1 MQVRRK
7 ADPAKGGFQEFIRIW
22 VDDGRVIGTASH
34 TEIKGEA
41 SKLERVVVGA
51 LWVSHKFV
59 SCQQVPGV
67 SLL

>member
-1 MQVRRK
+1 MT
-7 ADPAKGGFQEFIRIW
+7 GGSL
-22 VDDGRVIGTASH
+22 APPH